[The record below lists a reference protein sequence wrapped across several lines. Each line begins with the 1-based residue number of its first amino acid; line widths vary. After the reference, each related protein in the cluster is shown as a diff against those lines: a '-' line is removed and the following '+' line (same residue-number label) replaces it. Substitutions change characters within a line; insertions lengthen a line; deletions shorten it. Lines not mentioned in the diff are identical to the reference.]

1 MIKENFIKLFETSF
15 KENWELP
22 AYTDYTL
29 GTSMTYG
36 EVALKIE
43 KLHLLFAESKIKPG
57 DKIALIGKN
66 TPHWAITF
74 VATVTYGAVIVPIL
88 QDFNPNDVHH
98 IVNHSETVFLF
109 CSDSIWDNLEEDKN
123 GKIFKQHFPLT
134 IFDVYI
140 KKMVQEF
147 KNSRQSN

>member
-88 QDFNPNDVHH
+88 QDF
-98 IVNHSETVFLF
+98 IQRFTY
-109 CSDSIWDNLEEDKN
+109 LEEYA
-123 GKIFKQHFPLT
+123 KQHEIALSDMPLVKMEE
-134 IFDVYI
+134 IWQLA
-140 KKMVQEF
+140 KKEENM
-147 KNSRQSN
+147 

>member
-43 KLHLLFAESKIKPG
+43 KLHLLFAESKIKP
-57 DKIALIGKN
+57 
-66 TPHWAITF
+66 
-74 VATVTYGAVIVPIL
+74 
-88 QDFNPNDVHH
+88 
-98 IVNHSETVFLF
+98 
-109 CSDSIWDNLEEDKN
+109 
-123 GKIFKQHFPLT
+123 
-134 IFDVYI
+134 
-140 KKMVQEF
+140 
-147 KNSRQSN
+147 